1 MRNSAS
7 VNIAQCSGFRFC
19 VTACQSQSLA
29 FSARSSQPFTDK
41 QIELIETFA
50 DQAVIAIENVRLF
63 NETKEALDQQ
73 KASADVLAVISSS
86 IANARPV
93 FDRIL
98 TSCERLFAGKLVGIN
113 LVGDDGMIRVG
124 AYQGRG
130 REQFEKVFPMPFSRH
145 SGTARAILE
154 RRVQHYPDVMNG
166 PDVPE
171 GVTRGCAMTGVKA
184 CIFAP
189 LLWEGR
195 GLGAIFVGRDHVGEF
210 SEKDIALLKT
220 FADQAVIAIEN
231 TRLFEEVQ
239 ARTTE
244 LTEALEQQTA
254 TSEVLKVISNSPDDL
269 EPVFQTMLEN
279 AVRICEA
286 GFGTMFRYDGML
298 FHRAAGV
305 SAPPALVEFQSQR
318 GPFVPEPGSRLLKL
332 LQTGQVS
339 HVADAAAD
347 AVPSISAKFG
357 GARSVLHVPMLKDDE
372 LVGAIVIYRQEVR
385 PFTDKQIELV
395 KNFANQAVIAIE
407 NTRLLNE
414 LREIPPT
421 ADRHR

>member
-1 MRNSAS
+1 M
-7 VNIAQCSGFRFC
+7 
-19 VTACQSQSLA
+19 L
-29 FSARSSQPFTDK
+29 K
-41 QIELIETFA
+41 TFA

-130 REQFEKVFPMPFSRH
+130 REQFEKVFPMPFSRD

-210 SEKDIALLKT
+210 LEKDIALLKT

-239 ARTTE
+239 ARTRE
-244 LTEALEQQTA
+244 LTEVAATA
-254 TSEVLKVISNSPDDL
+254 DGHRGRAQGHQSFNLRSPD
-269 EPVFQTMLEN
+269 
-279 AVRICEA
+279 
-286 GFGTMFRYDGML
+286 
-298 FHRAAGV
+298 RA
-305 SAPPALVEFQSQR
+305 
-318 GPFVPEPGSRLLKL
+318 
-332 LQTGQVS
+332 
-339 HVADAAAD
+339 
-347 AVPSISAKFG
+347 
-357 GARSVLHVPMLKDDE
+357 
-372 LVGAIVIYRQEVR
+372 
-385 PFTDKQIELV
+385 
-395 KNFANQAVIAIE
+395 
-407 NTRLLNE
+407 
-414 LREIPPT
+414 
-421 ADRHR
+421 